1 MDRVMLDSNVILKHL
16 FGEHSISKLLALTE
30 PYYNDIVYSE
40 VLYLLIRNE
49 TGERPFALKRRPE
62 LVRKSSGALTAAL
75 RLFKVLNYSPTTE
88 HTLWEAER
96 LIQRY
101 GLLSGDAIILANCME
116 TGLDALLTW
125 DSDLLKWGNKVSEC
139 MITTPEEYLD
149 GE

>member
-1 MDRVMLDSNVILKHL
+1 MLDSNVILEHL
-16 FGEHSISKLLALTE
+16 FGEHSISRLLALTE
-30 PYYNDIVYSE
+30 PHYNDIVYSE

-49 TGERPFALKRRPE
+49 TGERPFTL
-62 LVRKSSGALTAAL
+62 SGALTPAL
-75 RLFKVLNYSPTTE
+75 RLFKVLNYSPTTK

-101 GLLSGDAIILANCME
+101 GLLPGDAIILANCME

-125 DSDLLKWGNKVSEC
+125 DSDLLKWGNKVSKC
-139 MITTPEEYLD
+139 RITTPEEYLG